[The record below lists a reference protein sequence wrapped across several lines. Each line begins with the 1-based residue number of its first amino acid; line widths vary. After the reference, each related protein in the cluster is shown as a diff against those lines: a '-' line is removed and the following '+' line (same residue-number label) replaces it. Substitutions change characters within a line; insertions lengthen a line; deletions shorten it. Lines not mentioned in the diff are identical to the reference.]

1 MQKKNKQ
8 KKNNKKTKTKFHG
21 QIYGTRQ
28 KDDFWEHFGLFYL
41 NFGQTKLF
49 NWTQYTVQP
58 SIKHI
63 LRKTQVVLG
72 GSILANFTNIYKK
85 NSLSFSPLITL
96 KHFVKFWKKN
106 KQLTR
111 KICRWLQNE

>member
-1 MQKKNKQ
+1 MQKKKKKKKK
-8 KKNNKKTKTKFHG
+8 KKNE
-21 QIYGTRQ
+21 QIYVKRQ

-72 GSILANFTNIYKK
+72 GVHFGQFYKY
-85 NSLSFSPLITL
+85 L
-96 KHFVKFWKKN
+96 
-106 KQLTR
+106 
-111 KICRWLQNE
+111 